1 MQSVKGMQLAISLA
15 NCPVCDLTL
24 ILVFRPAKELSFF
37 ILCLPF
43 FSHFADSDFVHGQRH
58 GMNLKRGNKKPWLVG
73 LYAAL

>member
-43 FSHFADSDFVHGQRH
+43 FPILPIQILSMAKD
-58 GMNLKRGNKKPWLVG
+58 M
-73 LYAAL
+73 A